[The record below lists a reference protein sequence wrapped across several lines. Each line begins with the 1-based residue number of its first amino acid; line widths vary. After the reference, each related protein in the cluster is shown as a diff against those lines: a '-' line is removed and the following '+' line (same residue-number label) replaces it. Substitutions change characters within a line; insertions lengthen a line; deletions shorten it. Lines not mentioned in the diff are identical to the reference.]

1 MTPTRQ
7 TNMRLDPDL
16 VERARAESK
25 RQGLSLAR
33 WTSRAMERDLRAS
46 GTRDNGAPGA
56 AEGTPKGTSAPPPLP
71 EGR

>member
-7 TNMRLDPDL
+7 TNMRLDPEL
-16 VERARAESK
+16 VERARVESK

-33 WTSRAMERDLRAS
+33 WTSRAMERALTAS
-46 GTRDNGAPGA
+46 GTRDHGASGA
-56 AEGTPKGTSAPPPLP
+56 AEGASRGTSAPPPLP